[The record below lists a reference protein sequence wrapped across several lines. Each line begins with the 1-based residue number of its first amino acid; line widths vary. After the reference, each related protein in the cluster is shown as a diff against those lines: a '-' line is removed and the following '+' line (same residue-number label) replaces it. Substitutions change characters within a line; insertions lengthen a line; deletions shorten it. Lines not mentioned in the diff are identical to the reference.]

1 MQTAPASV
9 AAIVAIWLP
18 LAVFAQTT
26 EKPAG
31 SVRISGRLVFPD
43 GTPVSYGVRMTPLD
57 SDGRADLREANLS
70 WADLRN
76 ADLREA
82 NLSWA
87 DLRNADLR
95 EANLSWANLSWANL
109 RNADLSD
116 ADLRGADLR
125 NADLSD
131 ADLRGADLRNAD
143 LRDAGLSGADLHGT
157 QGIIAR
163 VWRTNDPYEFIAV
176 RQGQGYRIKA
186 GCRWFTDTEFRDHVA
201 AEYPHTP
208 KAEETLAILDFIAAR
223 AAA

>member
-1 MQTAPASV
+1 MSNSHALGLCCIAFASG
-9 AAIVAIWLP
+9 
-18 LAVFAQTT
+18 
-26 EKPAG
+26 K
-31 SVRISGRLVFPD
+31 
-43 GTPVSYGVRMTPLD
+43 
-57 SDGRADLREANLS
+57 ANL
-70 WADLRN
+70 N
-76 ADLREA
+76 
-82 NLSWA
+82 
-87 DLRNADLR
+87 
-95 EANLSWANLSWANL
+95 WANLSW
-109 RNADLSD
+109 ADLSD

-125 NADLSD
+125 EANLS
-131 ADLRGADLRNAD
+131 
-143 LRDAGLSGADLHGT
+143 GT

>member
-1 MQTAPASV
+1 MSNSHALGLCCIAFASGK
-9 AAIVAIWLP
+9 ANLNW
-18 LAVFAQTT
+18 
-26 EKPAG
+26 
-31 SVRISGRLVFPD
+31 
-43 GTPVSYGVRMTPLD
+43 
-57 SDGRADLREANLS
+57 ANLS
-70 WADLRN
+70 WADLSDADMFM
-76 ADLREA
+76 ADLR
-82 NLSWA
+82 
-87 DLRNADLR
+87 
-95 EANLSWANLSWANL
+95 
-109 RNADLSD
+109 D

-125 NADLSD
+125 NADLSWANLSRADLRD
-131 ADLRGADLRNAD
+131 ADLRGADLREAN
-143 LRDAGLSGADLHGT
+143 LSGT